1 MIETRDSDKSNHCE
15 LMLDCRDVSRR
26 FHQDAVSTKVRRI
39 SETTSSD
46 RHHSFDQS
54 EAISLSIEMKNGE
67 NMLKDRWSDAMI
79 NWDDEMNWWDNE
91 SKTIREISLFEKH

>member
-1 MIETRDSDKSNHCE
+1 LIETRDSDESNQCE

-26 FHQDAVSTKVRRI
+26 FHQDAVSTKAQRI

-54 EAISLSIEMKNGE
+54 EDTISLSIEMSDWGS
-67 NMLKDRWSDAMI
+67 MLKDR
-79 NWDDEMNWWDNE
+79 
-91 SKTIREISLFEKH
+91 